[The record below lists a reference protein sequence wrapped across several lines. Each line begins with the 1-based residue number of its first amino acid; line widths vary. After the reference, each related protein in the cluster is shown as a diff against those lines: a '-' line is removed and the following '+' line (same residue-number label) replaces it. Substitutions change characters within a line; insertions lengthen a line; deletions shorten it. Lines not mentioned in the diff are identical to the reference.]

1 MAGLYVLHEVLAE
14 TDGQV
19 CDTVDEKE
27 NLYDS
32 SFKLLEQHIDRSMNT
47 KLTQSDAVAPTQN
60 LGTIIRKRARN
71 GVEDIDCDFAKEKSQ
86 GPARPTHT
94 YTIASSSSSSSSSS
108 SLVVPSRRNSSD
120 EFFSSTIPESGRK
133 LTRFRSQMGSNETE
147 TLRQHLTRRYE
158 SIRSEVLKAMTQEG
172 FDIFSLEPHALGLHP
187 PLTGID
193 YCGNCST
200 DNEERNRRSGRHSKA
215 HFLMEEALKPPESRR
230 ERPSGGSNN
239 ILVKCD
245 QCDRM
250 IVQNIN
256 YSSYSD
262 HLLWLSFFQELDLD
276 CSTFLAGSIS
286 DNIMSMLRILPLM
299 RSYQSLDSVG
309 ENTFIHQCYFATH
322 LIYFFSDYGSHP
334 LTRELFAEEFLFI
347 LDSIPVAMQRLDDP
361 ELVGE
366 FLHCL
371 SILQVAIQTSY
382 CGLYRQVSVVQ
393 TYKQIYIH
401 TCTYI
406 HVHTTRYITPCFH
419 FIILCLQ

>member
-1 MAGLYVLHEVLAE
+1 VAGLYVLHEVLAE

-60 LGTIIRKRARN
+60 LGTMIRKRARN

-94 YTIASSSSSSSSSS
+94 YTVASSSSSS

-120 EFFSSTIPESGRK
+120 EFFSSIIPESGRK

-200 DNEERNRRSGRHSKA
+200 DNEERNRRRSGRHSKA

-347 LDSIPVAMQRLDDP
+347 LDSVPVAMQRLDDP

-371 SILQVAIQTSY
+371 SILQVAIKTSY

-401 TCTYI
+401 TYI
-406 HVHTTRYITPCFH
+406 HTYSTRYITLCFH
-419 FIILCLQ
+419 LIILCLQ